1 MQKLERMEV
10 IANTDEFLPDVPTT
24 AKAMALEFLK
34 ANVSKIPNMSLRSLI
49 AVTKIA
55 NSGNPSWKDLAKYV
69 LTQGN

>member
-10 IANTDEFLPDVPTT
+10 IAKTEEFLPDVSTD

-34 ANVSKIPNMSLRSLI
+34 QNVSKIPNMSLRSLI

-55 NSGNPSWKDLAKYV
+55 NSNNPGWKDLAKYV